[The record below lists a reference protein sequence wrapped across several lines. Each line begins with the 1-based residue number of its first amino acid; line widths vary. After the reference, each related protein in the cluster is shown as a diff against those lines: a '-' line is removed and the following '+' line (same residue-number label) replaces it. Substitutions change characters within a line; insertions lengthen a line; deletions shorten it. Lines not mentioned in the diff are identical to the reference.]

1 MENIVIVNKKLK
13 PKPSIVYDA
22 YWKFAAERQN
32 IFFNRLNNECY
43 PWSDNLILNEYKF
56 TNVYRASD
64 RVSQY
69 LIRNVIYRGSQEP
82 KEMLFRILLF
92 KIFNKIETWE
102 FLLNQLEEIT
112 WKNYSFK
119 KYDSL
124 LSELLNNKIAIYSA
138 AYIMAS
144 GKSAFHLNRKHQ
156 NHLKLIEMMIRDN
169 LSEQLVLSKNMEI
182 GFNLLKNYPSIGEFL
197 AYQYITDVNYSLLTD
212 YSEQEFTKAG
222 PGAKDGITK
231 CFSDLRDYT
240 FEDVIKMMNETQE
253 LQFERLGFKFNT
265 LWGRR
270 LQLIDIQNIF
280 CEVDKYSRVA
290 HSEIIGISKRT
301 RIKQKFKFIEKEK
314 VEYFFPPKWNIN
326 NLINIENG

>member
-1 MENIVIVNKKLK
+1 MKNIVILNKKLK
-13 PKPSIVYDA
+13 PKPSIVYDT
-22 YWKFAAERQN
+22 YWKFAKERQN
-32 IFFNRLNNECY
+32 IFFNRLNDGCY
-43 PWSDNLILNEYKF
+43 PWSGNLILNEYKF

-82 KEMLFRILLF
+82 KEILFRILLF
-92 KIFNKIETWE
+92 KIFNKIDTWE
-102 FLLNQLEEIT
+102 FLMDQLQGIT
-112 WKNYSFK
+112 WENYSFK
-119 KYDSL
+119 KYDTL
-124 LSELLNNKIAIYSA
+124 LLELLKNKVPIYSA

-144 GKSAFHLNRKHQ
+144 GKSAFHLDRKHQ
-156 NHLKLIEMMIRDN
+156 NHLKLIEMMLTDDLSTQLIQSTDMRDGYN
-169 LSEQLVLSKNMEI
+169 R
-182 GFNLLKNYPSIGEFL
+182 LKSYPSIGEFL
-197 AYQYITDVNYSLLTD
+197 AYQYITDINYSSLTN

-231 CFSDLRDYT
+231 CFTDLRDYT

-253 LQFERLGFKFNT
+253 LEFERLELKFDT

-270 LQLIDIQNIF
+270 LQMIDIQNIF

-290 HSEIIGISKRT
+290 HSTIVGLSKRT

-314 VEYFFPPKWNIN
+314 IDFFFPPKWNIN
-326 NLINIENG
+326 NLIHNI